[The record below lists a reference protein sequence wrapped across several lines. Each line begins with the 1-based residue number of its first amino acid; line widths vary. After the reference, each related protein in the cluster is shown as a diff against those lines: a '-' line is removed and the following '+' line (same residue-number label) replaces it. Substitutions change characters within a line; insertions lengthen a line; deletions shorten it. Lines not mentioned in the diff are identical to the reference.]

1 MIEQLFDVDVESEKN
16 TDQVP
21 SFLLMN
27 CLPHLTF
34 VAKVQDAYQILEEL
48 RDPTI
53 YDASSEDSWAAEG
66 SRELVKRSKACN
78 AAMKTVCCNKTGP
91 CEQIIMQ
98 KSTNS
103 TWTSG
108 PKKQNHVPSCPGEPS
123 FCKGTQWGPN
133 GGPRTFHR

>member
-48 RDPTI
+48 
-53 YDASSEDSWAAEG
+53 
-66 SRELVKRSKACN
+66 
-78 AAMKTVCCNKTGP
+78 
-91 CEQIIMQ
+91 
-98 KSTNS
+98 
-103 TWTSG
+103 
-108 PKKQNHVPSCPGEPS
+108 
-123 FCKGTQWGPN
+123 
-133 GGPRTFHR
+133 